1 MSPVPEADKTALAVA
16 RTLGEKGRREW
27 LVYAHATK
35 TDQVDVEL
43 TIPDYGKVKVSPP
56 VAGGYY
62 WVKEVDRSV
71 TEVGK

>member
-1 MSPVPEADKTALAVA
+1 EWTLKTELPVMAMA
-16 RTLGEKGRREW
+16 RVLGEKGQREW

-35 TDQVDVEL
+35 TDQTNVEVTL
-43 TIPDYGKVKVSPP
+43 PDYGKVKVSPS

-62 WVKEVDRSV
+62 WVKEADRLV